1 MGTTFQVVLGAWEEA
16 KTPTS
21 TLGQQSTRPV
31 ISEARAEENIN
42 DIKTKREKLATSL
55 GVN

>member
-1 MGTTFQVVLGAWEEA
+1 METTFQEVLEALEEA

-21 TLGQQSTRPV
+21 TLGRRSTRPV
-31 ISEARAEENIN
+31 ISEAGAEEKIN
-42 DIKTKREKLATSL
+42 DSKTKREKLATSL